1 MNNGVVL
8 NEYIL
13 TRTGFNTSLTRSAL
27 QADTIITSIYCTLS
41 NKTSCATL
49 YLFHFLFLAVL
60 GLQCCADFSLALADE
75 GYSLVAACGVLIV
88 VASLIV
94 EHGL

>member
-1 MNNGVVL
+1 MPITWPLVEMESFYFASQSITYTQNPLRIQG
-8 NEYIL
+8 
-13 TRTGFNTSLTRSAL
+13 
-27 QADTIITSIYCTLS
+27 ITSDSLR
-41 NKTSCATL
+41 TSGNPTL

-94 EHGL
+94 E